1 MNDYI
6 AYCGLDCEACEAR
19 IATVNND
26 EAMKVKVAEKWSEW
40 NGVKIT
46 PEMINCVGCKIPGV
60 KFPFC
65 ESMCNIKKCAEGKK
79 FATCGSCSEFRS
91 CEKLSMITG
100 TNPDI
105 LKRLEEIAT
114 SQSC

>member
-79 FATCGSCSEFRS
+79 SATCGSCSEFRS
-91 CEKLSMITG
+91 CEKLNMITG